1 MLAARIPALLVAGA
15 TVAITALHAKSL
27 TNKRT
32 ALLAGLVLASSL
44 EFFRYTKTVSLDL
57 VLTLCLTA
65 TVALIARP
73 NARTKHIYLAAIPLA
88 LALLTKPF
96 VGLLAAPPLAL
107 WLLSQKNT
115 RALIH
120 LFLSALLAGALAAP
134 WHIAM
139 FLKHGQPF
147 LDEYIGSQ
155 ALARI
160 TTGAHGSSPWFH
172 YLQIAGESYW
182 PWLIP
187 ALLACIAFARGRTYI
202 KDKPAVTLALIWCA
216 FWLVVLSVSTDK
228 SGRYLV
234 PIYPF
239 AAILC
244 ATWLASFFNHKQFTT
259 LDRTILPITAALAF
273 AASASNFIPSLVVHA
288 PASPDKESLY
298 DFLRAHPATDP
309 RFVMPGAKR
318 LNSELFL
325 ATGDW
330 PSFINAANQPTGG
343 IIIYRSRTKADPPSK
358 TAILFE
364 NPSYT
369 VARLATATAK
379 SLSE

>member
-15 TVAITALHAKSL
+15 TVVITALHAKSL

-57 VLTLCLTA
+57 VLTLFLTA

-73 NARTKHIYLAAIPLA
+73 NARTKHIYCAAVPLA

-96 VGLLAAPPLAL
+96 VGLLAVPPLAI
-107 WLLSQKNT
+107 WLISQKNA
-115 RALIH
+115 RALPH
-120 LFLSALLAGALAAP
+120 LFASTALACALAAP

-139 FLKHGQPF
+139 YIKHGQPF

-155 ALARI
+155 AVARI
-160 TTGAHGSSPWFH
+160 TTAAHGSSPWYH
-172 YLQIAGESYW
+172 YLQIIGESYW

-187 ALLACIAFARGRTYI
+187 VALACFAFARGRTLI

-216 FWLVVLSVSTDK
+216 FWLIVLSISTDK

-234 PIYPF
+234 PIYPL
-239 AAILC
+239 AAIAC
-244 ATWLASFFNHKQFTT
+244 ASWLASFLN
-259 LDRTILPITAALAF
+259 RTQLNAVHRSVVPVTAALVLI
-273 AASASNFIPSLVVHA
+273 AAASNFIPAFTVHKPMNPELSELV
-288 PASPDKESLY
+288 
-298 DFLRAHPATDP
+298 DFLHNNESDEQLFVGPRAKAL
-309 RFVMPGAKR
+309 AS
-318 LNSELFL
+318 NIFL
-325 ATGDW
+325 ATSNW
-330 PSFINAANQPTGG
+330 PMF
-343 IIIYRSRTKADPPSK
+343 RDPESK
-358 TAILFE
+358 QMGLLVI
-364 NPSYT
+364 
-369 VARLATATAK
+369 RLDPDSVHRWPEHIQFVFRNMRYAVVRAE